1 MNNNNLLNNAII
13 LATQAHKG
21 QVDKGGNNYIL
32 HPIRVMLKC
41 NTLEEQIVAICHD
54 IIEDTYILEID
65 LISSGFSKEI
75 IDAIYAI
82 TRRTNETYLNFIRRC
97 QQNPIAKIVKLA
109 DLDDNMNLS
118 RISNPTQ
125 KDIKRNHKYAKAIA
139 ILLEDEE

>member
-1 MNNNNLLNNAII
+1 MNNNDLLNNAII
-13 LATQAHKG
+13 LVTQAHKG

-82 TRRTNETYLNFIRRC
+82 THRTNETYFDFIRRC
-97 QQNPIAKIVKLA
+97 KENSIARIVKLA
-109 DLDDNMNLS
+109 DLEDNMDLS
-118 RISNPTQ
+118 RISNPTD
-125 KDIKRNHKYAKAIA
+125 KDYSRLKKYKKAKR
-139 ILLEDEE
+139 ILLEEE